1 MPDTMIASSTEE
13 QQRAV
18 VSRTERLRAA
28 LAQVTLEEY
37 RSEDVRFERDSRL
50 GRELLYLVANNSWC
64 RRTTE
69 VLHVNLAQAVDT
81 DVIVDVDLSY
91 ADHEAFE
98 LDAGLTWLPLLALP
112 PMKAR
117 DPSRSRD
124 SRLFRDL
131 QARLEVPIAR
141 WADDDADPIATLE
154 VSDAGG
160 KRIHRLTQAE
170 VRQRLSA
177 ALAEMILNV
186 MTRRPQQTGPEP
198 GAVVQRTQKLLLSAA
213 IRRMLPGASP
223 MAEGGELPAGG
234 TVPDGIRDA
243 RRLLDQIL
251 AADVQLAMGA
261 PEDAAV
267 SGSSGFRGTDG
278 GFLAPGAHFRACGSG
293 FWRFGAG
300 RGGEPGCD
308 GRRIVSTRVPY

>member
-1 MPDTMIASSTEE
+1 MPEKNSTEE
-13 QQRAV
+13 QQHTVA
-18 VSRTERLRAA
+18 SRTERLRAA

-69 VLHVNLAQAVDT
+69 VLRVNLAQAVDT

-112 PMKAR
+112 PMKRREPSRAR
-117 DPSRSRD
+117 DPRF
-124 SRLFRDL
+124 LKEFREPTEP
-131 QARLEVPIAR
+131 AGR
-141 WADDDADPIATLE
+141 WSEDEADPIATLE

-213 IRRMLPGASP
+213 IRRMLPIESKLIHCRWT
-223 MAEGGELPAGG
+223 GESTWIPFG
-234 TVPDGIRDA
+234 D
-243 RRLLDQIL
+243 
-251 AADVQLAMGA
+251 
-261 PEDAAV
+261 
-267 SGSSGFRGTDG
+267 FR
-278 GFLAPGAHFRACGSG
+278 PGLEYENH
-293 FWRFGAG
+293 
-300 RGGEPGCD
+300 
-308 GRRIVSTRVPY
+308 T